1 MTLVSFDLICRNI
14 YAVNNFFVS
23 MLPIQNVKS
32 FMFIHQMTFSL
43 AWPCHRPVMASKF
56 GISAIHYQFSTSY
69 SVRTHCAY
77 LNTCS
82 KRMCR

>member
-43 AWPCHRPVMASKF
+43 AWPCHRPVMASKCVCVCVCVCVRVRVCVCDSF
-56 GISAIHYQFSTSY
+56 FCYHY
-69 SVRTHCAY
+69 
-77 LNTCS
+77 L
-82 KRMCR
+82 